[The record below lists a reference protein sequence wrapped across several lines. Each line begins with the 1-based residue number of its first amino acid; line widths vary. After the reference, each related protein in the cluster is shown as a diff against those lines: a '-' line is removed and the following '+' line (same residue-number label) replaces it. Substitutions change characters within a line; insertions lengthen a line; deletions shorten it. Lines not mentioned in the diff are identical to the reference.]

1 MTAEECETI
10 QLRMHGPAAEPAL
23 VYLPGMHGD
32 WTLVSRFREA
42 LGGRVRLVEITYP
55 RTTTWSLEEYAETM
69 WNALEGHGL
78 SQVWLLGESFGSR
91 VAWAMLAASHGRS
104 DRPIEGIILAGG
116 FVRHPMITGVKL
128 LRKWNRRVT
137 LSRLSWLCSFY
148 ARYARWRHGFSE
160 EHWAGI
166 QEFLR
171 RRADE
176 ADRQAI
182 LHRYDLIIESD
193 FRALARQSR
202 VPVYY
207 LAGGVD
213 PIVPWVFVWP
223 WLKRHCAGYRAGRVF
238 WGADHAILS
247 GAATRA
253 ADCVLGWMT
262 DEGPR
267 TGQRTALAKEP
278 ARL

>member
-1 MTAEECETI
+1 MVP
-10 QLRMHGPAAEPAL
+10 L
-23 VYLPGMHGD
+23 
-32 WTLVSRFREA
+32 
-42 LGGRVRLVEITYP
+42 
-55 RTTTWSLEEYAETM
+55 
-69 WNALEGHGL
+69 
-78 SQVWLLGESFGSR
+78 
-91 VAWAMLAASHGRS
+91 
-104 DRPIEGIILAGG
+104 
-116 FVRHPMITGVKL
+116 
-128 LRKWNRRVT
+128 
-137 LSRLSWLCSFY
+137 
-148 ARYARWRHGFSE
+148 
-160 EHWAGI
+160 
-166 QEFLR
+166 
-171 RRADE
+171 ADE

-253 ADCVLGWMT
+253 A
-262 DEGPR
+262 R
-267 TGQRTALAKEP
+267 TRTAQRRCRASWCRRWP
-278 ARL
+278 AARQPADPA

>member
-1 MTAEECETI
+1 
-10 QLRMHGPAAEPAL
+10 MHGAASQPAL
-23 VYLPGMHGD
+23 VYLPGLHGD

-42 LGGRVRLVEITYP
+42 LAGRVRLVEITYP
-55 RTTTWSLEEYAETM
+55 RTTTWSLDDYAEEI
-69 WNALEGHGL
+69 WQALDGHGL
-78 SQVWLLGESFGSR
+78 SRVWLLGESFGSQ
-91 VAWAMLAASHGRS
+91 VAWAMLASSLRHPN
-104 DRPIEGIILAGG
+104 RPIEGIILAGG
-116 FVRHPMITGVKL
+116 FVRHPMIAGVKL
-128 LRKWNRRVT
+128 LRWRNRRVS
-137 LSRLSWLCSFY
+137 LPRLIWLCSLY

-176 ADRQAI
+176 IDRQAI
-182 LHRYDLIIESD
+182 VHRYSLIIEND
-193 FRALARQSR
+193 FRSLARQSR

-207 LAGGVD
+207 VAGGVD

-223 WLKRHCAGYRAGRVF
+223 WLKRYCAGYRAGRVF
-238 WGADHAILS
+238 WGADHAVLS
-247 GAATRA
+247 GSATRA

-262 DEGPR
+262 GEEP
-267 TGQRTALAKEP
+267 RTALAKEP